1 MERLAAAFAICGLV
15 ILMLTF
21 LALSRE
27 ALAQDDPRRTN
38 LAAAGAYADV
48 DALDLEALQS
58 GLRAT
63 RAIGALT
70 KLKLKSRYDALIQD
84 VRKFHIGEAG
94 DSLDSLR
101 KRFEGL
107 LDRVLDLVRSE
118 DPSLFRTLQRSRI
131 GLWRLLS
138 DPRRFAAAD
147 RRTTVASLA
156 VRQDR

>member
-1 MERLAAAFAICGLV
+1 MERLAAVFAICGLV

-21 LALSRE
+21 LVLSRQ
-27 ALAQDDPRRTN
+27 ALAQDDPRHTN
-38 LAAAGAYADV
+38 LAAAGAYGNV
-48 DALDLEALQS
+48 DALDLEALKS
-58 GLRAT
+58 GLRTT

>member
-1 MERLAAAFAICGLV
+1 MERLAAGFAICGLV

-27 ALAQDDPRRTN
+27 ALAQDDRRRTN
-38 LAAAGAYADV
+38 LAAASDHADV
-48 DALDLEALQS
+48 DALDLEALRS
-58 GLRAT
+58 GLRTT
-63 RAIGALT
+63 RAIGTLT

-84 VRKFHIGEAG
+84 MREFHMGEAG

-107 LDRVLDLVRSE
+107 LARVLDLVRSE

-138 DPRRFAAAD
+138 DPVRFAASD

-156 VRQDR
+156 VRQNR